1 MLAFIGAV
9 TVSLVLIL
17 GAFTAAKHVFK
28 TAKGTTHE
36 R

>member
-9 TVSLVLIL
+9 TVALVLIL
-17 GAFTAAKHVFK
+17 GAYTAAKHIFK
-28 TAKGTTHE
+28 TAKGNTNE